1 MKNLQIK
8 KTYSIN
14 GVEYE
19 TKEEAIRASQMEVL
33 NTEIAKGV
41 QNVIDKAPEIIRA
54 LRIVSQPK

>member
-14 GVEYE
+14 GVDYD
-19 TKEEAIRASQMEVL
+19 TKEEAVRASQMDLL

-41 QNVIDKAPEIIRA
+41 QNVIDKSTEIIRA